1 MALVRQ
7 KEIEWTF
14 AQPPAPFPKCPGA
27 NGCFL
32 SPSGGGKTTTLVSML
47 LGPYKAIYAEI
58 HVFSPSVFID
68 SAWDVV
74 VKHAKTLDTEEF
86 KSSFHDDWDEPA
98 LLGIMAKQRKRIQE
112 LKLNKSKKA
121 LPQIICILDDLA
133 DTGVMHQATNALA
146 TCFIRGRHLGVSTWL
161 SVQKLST
168 IHPVART
175 NFAFILCWEL
185 RNKKELFGGVL
196 YELSNIHSTDTLFEI
211 YKMATE
217 DPHSFLCVNL
227 KAKPVEFWV
236 RFEEKLVI
244 D

>member
-47 LGPYKAIYAEI
+47 LGPYKAIYSEI

-68 SAWDVV
+68 SAWYVI

-86 KSSFHDDWDEPA
+86 KSSFHASWDEPA
-98 LLGIMAKQRKRIQE
+98 LLEIMAKQRKRIQE
-112 LKLNKSKKA
+112 LKLTKTKKA
-121 LPQIICILDDLA
+121 LPQIIFILDDLA

-146 TCFIRGRHLGVSTWL
+146 TCFMRGRHLGVSTWL
-161 SVQKLST
+161 SVQNYLPYT
-168 IHPVART
+168 R
-175 NFAFILCWEL
+175 
-185 RNKKELFGGVL
+185 
-196 YELSNIHSTDTLFEI
+196 
-211 YKMATE
+211 
-217 DPHSFLCVNL
+217 
-227 KAKPVEFWV
+227 
-236 RFEEKLVI
+236 
-244 D
+244 